1 MAHEEHKIAQDGQ
14 DERQDEARMAPR
26 APMRA
31 QDGPKEAQEAPR
43 MVPRRPQ
50 EGPRWPQG
58 GPRGSQDGPKR
69 DQHEAKMAQHR
80 TRESKLKPRR
90 FISTTFRNS
99 MKINVFEG
107 PGPLGRLPN
116 EAKMAPSRVQV
127 GLRWAKMS

>member
-43 MVPRRPQ
+43 MVPRRRQ
-50 EGPRWPQG
+50 EGPSWPQG
-58 GPRGSQDGPKR
+58 GPRGTQDGPKR

-90 FISTTFRNS
+90 PNIKNIEKPNENLFWG
-99 MKINVFEG
+99 G
-107 PGPLGRLPN
+107 PGPFGRPPRRPKWPN
-116 EAKMAPSRVQV
+116 IGQERRS
-127 GLRWAKMS
+127 